1 MGVEGPPSA
10 AGRAPGLLR
19 RWAFEGRESKG
30 SREVGIQA
38 QRPEENVA
46 EGLGGGSNMADS
58 CGREWGSRR
67 RRLCGCL
74 RTGSLRRE
82 WLKKQQPFSLLSL
95 KGRRVETN
103 RPGSRGWVV
112 GVVRSAER
120 RSLVA
125 LRCRRG
131 ASWTPGGNVI
141 LSGRHSFLRMDWGDW
156 AQETGAPFWDGSEMR
171 TAGNM
176 GKLSSRLRVRAWEG

>member
-103 RPGSRGWVV
+103 RPGSRGWVGGRCQV
-112 GVVRSAER
+112 GRKEIP
-120 RSLVA
+120 
-125 LRCRRG
+125 RCPEMP
-131 ASWTPGGNVI
+131 AWCLLDPGRKRYFVGQTFIPQDGLGRLGSGDGGPI
-141 LSGRHSFLRMDWGDW
+141 L
-156 AQETGAPFWDGSEMR
+156 
-171 TAGNM
+171 
-176 GKLSSRLRVRAWEG
+176 